1 MNTCDILR
9 LDQLRPLLVERLDR
23 LVDLSNNNI
32 YYIHIHTSKY
42 ILIPDRCNPPP
53 IVYSR

>member
-42 ILIPDRCNPPP
+42 ILIPDRCNPPT